1 MEEKQIEQKEEWKE
15 AEMINRA
22 DGEKASQELKE
33 LIVKNIKEQKSLE
46 EIEKELKEQYIKK
59 K

>member
-1 MEEKQIEQKEEWKE
+1 MEEKQVEQKEEWKE

-33 LIVKNIKEQKSLE
+33 LIVKNIKEEKTLE

>member
-33 LIVKNIKEQKSLE
+33 LIVKNIKEEKSLE